1 LKKQKSDER
10 RAYLRQSGLLSTV
23 PFLMAVPPVAGLL
36 IGRYIDGRFDTDP
49 IFTIV
54 LLVLGFVAGARE
66 TASVIKKA
74 NREQDSDKDDA
85 GKRR

>member
-1 LKKQKSDER
+1 MKKDKSDER
-10 RAYLRQSGLLSTV
+10 RRYLRQSGLLSTV

-36 IGRYIDGRFDTDP
+36 IGRYIDRRFNTDP

-54 LLVLGFVAGARE
+54 LLILGFAAGARE

-74 NREQDSDKDDA
+74 NREEDSNENGAPKN
-85 GKRR
+85 R